1 MKYKSINKIIFNIL
15 NLLNLNVLKEKI
27 DLIVNDES
35 KSLTNEE
42 IINDLYYLLNHDICD
57 EEKTKLF

>member
-35 KSLTNEE
+35 KCLTNEE
-42 IINDLYYLLNHDICD
+42 IFIKRISNALKYV
-57 EEKTKLF
+57 F